1 MLLKK
6 GVYPYEYMDDSEKFN
21 ETKLPE
27 KEEFYSN
34 LNLEDIT
41 DADYMHAKRVCNYF
55 EIKKLGEY
63 HDLYL
68 ESDVSLLADVFE
80 NFRKMCL
87 KIYQLDP
94 IRFISAPRLAQ
105 QDALKKTEIK
115 LELSTDIDMLLM
127 VKKGIRSGICHT
139 INRYAKANNKY
150 MKDDDKNKES
160 SYLQYWDVNNLYEW
174 AMSEWIEETSEF
186 NEDFIKNY
194 NEESDE
200 RYFLEVDVQYPQ
212 ELYEHHMDLP
222 FLSERLELG

>member
-1 MLLKK
+1 
-6 GVYPYEYMDDSEKFN
+6 MDDWEKFN

-94 IRFISAPRLAQ
+94 AKFLSAPGLAWQ
-105 QDALKKTEIK
+105 VAALKKIEIK
-115 LELSTDIDMLLM
+115 LELSTDIDILLM
-127 VKKGIRSGICHT
+127 VEKGIRGEICNKIH
-139 INRYAKANNKY
+139 RYAKANNKY
-150 MKDDDKNKES
+150 MKDYDKNKES
-160 SYLQYWDVNNLYEW
+160 SYLNYWDVNNLYGW
-174 AMSEWIEETSEF
+174 AMSQKLPVNNFEWIKDTSQF

-200 RYFLEVDVQYPQ
+200 GYFLEVDVQYLKNLN
-212 ELYEHHMDLP
+212 ELYNDLP
-222 FLSERLELG
+222 FFARKNEN